1 MINEYMETVKT
12 GLRNTTIN
20 AVSTL
25 SKFVDPEENRGIH
38 PKLQLEAAKTI
49 VNTVFKMQGILTDG
63 KEEKKVTNNIM
74 QVNTQ
79 ASEAGQEVFNRVVK
93 DISSITP
100 VATTV
105 YNEEDGDD
113 YGADTDE
120 S

>member
-1 MINEYMETVKT
+1 METVKT
-12 GLRNTTIN
+12 GLRNTAIN

-49 VNTVFKMQGILTDG
+49 VNTVFKMQGILTD
-63 KEEKKVTNNIM
+63 EKTENKVTNNIM

-79 ASEAGQEVFNRVVK
+79 ASDAGQEVFNRVVK

-100 VATTV
+100 VATAL

-113 YGADTDE
+113 YDYDSDE

>member
-1 MINEYMETVKT
+1 METVKS
-12 GLRNTTIN
+12 GLRNTAIN

-25 SKFVDPEENRGIH
+25 SKFVDPEENRGIS

-49 VNTVFKMQGILTDG
+49 VNTVFKMQGVLVD
-63 KEEKKVTNNIM
+63 EKTENKVTNNIM

-79 ASEAGQEVFNRVVK
+79 ASDAGQEVFNRVVK

-100 VATTV
+100 VATAL

-113 YGADTDE
+113 YDSDTDE